1 MAKIYWIASYPKS
14 GNTWTRTF
22 LTNYWRNLDQPV
34 DINELE
40 GGPIASAR
48 NLFDESVGL
57 ESSDLT
63 SAEIERLRPRV
74 YREVAENSQENLY
87 LKVHDAYTYTPD
99 GVPLLSKEATA
110 GAIYLIRN
118 PLDVL
123 VSFAHHSARP
133 VEKMVKAL
141 NDPDYAFVND
151 PRRMH
156 NQLVQKLLTWSGHVR
171 SWVDEPGLNLL
182 VLRYE
187 DLHRDPEAAFGAM
200 VRFAGLDFDEERLR
214 KAIRFSS
221 FDVLQAQEREHGFGE
236 KMPLSESFFR
246 KGKIGTWRE
255 QVSDE
260 LAAQV
265 VQAHRE
271 VMTRFGYLDQ
281 TGQIVF

>member
-74 YREVAENSQENLY
+74 YRAVAEASPENLY

-200 VRFAGLDFDEERLR
+200 VRFAGLEFDAERLR

-265 VQAHRE
+265 VQAHRD
-271 VMTRFGYLDQ
+271 VMTRFGYLDEN
-281 TGQIVF
+281 GKIVF

>member
-22 LTNYWRNLDQPV
+22 LTNYWRNLNQPV

-74 YREVAENSQENLY
+74 YREVAESSRENLY

-151 PRRMH
+151 PRRMG

-171 SWVDEPGLNLL
+171 SWVDEPGLNRL
-182 VLRYE
+182 VVRYE

-200 VRFAGLDFDEERLR
+200 VRFAGLEFDAERLR

-221 FDVLQAQEREHGFGE
+221 FDVLQAQEKEHGFGE

-255 QVSDE
+255 QVNDE

-265 VQAHRE
+265 VQAQRE
-271 VMTRFGYLDQ
+271 VMTRFGYLDENDR
-281 TGQIVF
+281 IVF

>member
-1 MAKIYWIASYPKS
+1 MGKIYWIASYPKS

-48 NLFDESVGL
+48 ELFDESVGI

-74 YREVAENSQENLY
+74 YREVAENSPENLY
-87 LKVHDAYTYTPD
+87 LKVHDAYTCTPD
-99 GVPLLSKEATA
+99 GIPLLSKEATA

-133 VEKMVKAL
+133 VEKMIHAL
-141 NDPDYAFVND
+141 NDPNYAFVNS
-151 PRRMH
+151 PNRMH
-156 NQLVQKLLTWSGHVR
+156 NQLVQKLLTWSGHVL
-171 SWVDEPGLNLL
+171 SWVDEPGLNVL
-182 VLRYE
+182 VVRYE
-187 DLHRDPEAAFGAM
+187 DMHRDPESAFGAM
-200 VRFAGLDFDEERLR
+200 VRFAGLDFDEDRLR

-221 FDVLQAQEREHGFGE
+221 FDVLQSQEQEHGFGE
-236 KMPLSESFFR
+236 KMPFSESFFR
-246 KGKIGTWRE
+246 KGKIGSWRE
-255 QVSDE
+255 QLSDE
-260 LAAQV
+260 QAAEIVSGQR
-265 VQAHRE
+265 A
-271 VMTRFGYLDQ
+271 VMRRFGYLDEQ
-281 TGQIVF
+281 DQIVF